1 MRTNPFRMTGLLA
14 LLLTTGACAT
24 SAVSPVAPPRLTL
37 PRLATEPC
45 ELPTLPDIP
54 TEADFEATY
63 ALRGSAVVQCDAA
76 RDLAVQTL
84 LSERE
89 LIDRWL
95 EGSQKRPWWSRFTPG

>member
-1 MRTNPFRMTGLLA
+1 M
-14 LLLTTGACAT
+14 
-24 SAVSPVAPPRLTL
+24 TL

-45 ELPTLPDIP
+45 ELPTLPDMP

-89 LIDRWL
+89 LQDRWR
-95 EGSQKRPWWSRFTPG
+95 ETQAPKRWFGIFK

>member
-1 MRTNPFRMTGLLA
+1 MRMNPFRVTGLLA

-24 SAVSPVAPPRLTL
+24 SAASPVALPRLTL

-45 ELPTLPDIP
+45 ELPTLPDMP

-89 LIDRWL
+89 IQDRWR
-95 EGSQKRPWWSRFTPG
+95 EQTKPKPFWKVW